1 MGNQIYLSDKE
12 IELLYDTASE
22 WCSIM
27 SDGDDT
33 ADLAEK
39 RLKNGLGSAM
49 YKLSSG
55 TEAKEIYKDYMKR

>member
-1 MGNQIYLSDKE
+1 MGKQIYLSDKE

-39 RLKNGLGSAM
+39 RLK
-49 YKLSSG
+49 
-55 TEAKEIYKDYMKR
+55 DV